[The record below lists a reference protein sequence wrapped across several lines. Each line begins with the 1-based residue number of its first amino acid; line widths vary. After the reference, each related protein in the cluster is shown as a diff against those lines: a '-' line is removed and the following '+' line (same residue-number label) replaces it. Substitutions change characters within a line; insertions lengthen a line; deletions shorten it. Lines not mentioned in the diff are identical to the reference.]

1 MENDKMITNDL
12 RFTKENTIAQL
23 NIKKRFIQ
31 LNLNQ
36 AKKEYEVIKNRR
48 ILFNEY
54 KQVNDFYDFIAIV
67 INHEII
73 HNILLDQE
81 PLETTYMLDNIAL
94 KYRREGY
101 WL

>member
-1 MENDKMITNDL
+1 MITNDL

-31 LNLNQ
+31 LNLNN
-36 AKKEYEVIKNRR
+36 AEKEFKVIMNHR

-54 KQVNDFYDFIAIV
+54 KQVNDFYDFIAMV

-81 PLETTYMLDNIAL
+81 PLETTYALDNIAL
-94 KYRREGY
+94 RYRRDGY